1 MTGNLYRGQAGLPFS
16 STLRVYEPLDAFPE
30 RQQEAIRAAGA
41 RTASRAAVENAELL
55 ASLGRIT
62 RSGGDPFPTGRTD
75 LVRVTSVPGV
85 PPRRT
90 PRPGTSDAGAA
101 AGPGGESDP
110 GAEAGLGSESGF
122 GTAIGAGSG
131 TGPDA
136 GDAGRD
142 ADAGRVLLYCPS
154 QLVLRAG
161 LAANAL
167 MEGIHGPL
175 AEMLIPEVQRDKH
188 QERIDQV
195 KARDGAIRVH
205 TRASTWGI
213 PFSWFSLFME
223 SDHKD
228 VVESGGRIL
237 TVRVWA
243 PITEAM
249 ERARYA
255 VAHLALAAPDLDM
268 LDDLAQ
274 LTAWLE
280 LFHVNSMVE
289 LDYGAVADKVYPDE
303 SPMDIRLGI
312 ECLADGDMTGAAAAY
327 RRLASRWIPIR
338 QLGRAS

>member
-30 RQQEAIRAAGA
+30 EQRAAIQAAGA

-75 LVRVTSVPGV
+75 LVRVTTVPSSPAAGA
-85 PPRRT
+85 P
-90 PRPGTSDAGAA
+90 DAGAA
-101 AGPGGESDP
+101 
-110 GAEAGLGSESGF
+110 
-122 GTAIGAGSG
+122 TA
-131 TGPDA
+131 
-136 GDAGRD
+136 
-142 ADAGRVLLYCPS
+142 ADTAAVGQPVLLYCPS

-175 AEMLIPEVQRDKH
+175 AELLIPEEQRDRH
-188 QERIDQV
+188 QERIDLV
-195 KARDGAIRVH
+195 KARDGSIKVH

-223 SDHKD
+223 QDHKD
-228 VVESGGRIL
+228 VVESAGRIL

-243 PITEAM
+243 PITDAL

-255 VAHLALAAPDLDM
+255 VANLALAAPDLDM

-274 LTAWLE
+274 LTEWLE
-280 LFHVNSMVE
+280 LFHVESMVE

-312 ECLADGDMTGAAAAY
+312 ECLAEGDMTGAAAAY

-338 QLGRAS
+338 QLARAS

>member
-30 RQQEAIRAAGA
+30 EQRQAIQAAGA

-75 LVRVTSVPGV
+75 LVRVTTAPAPTG
-85 PPRRT
+85 
-90 PRPGTSDAGAA
+90 GTSDDGA
-101 AGPGGESDP
+101 
-110 GAEAGLGSESGF
+110 
-122 GTAIGAGSG
+122 
-131 TGPDA
+131 
-136 GDAGRD
+136 D
-142 ADAGRVLLYCPS
+142 ADPVLLYCPS

-175 AEMLIPEVQRDKH
+175 AELLIPEEQRDKH

-195 KARDGAIRVH
+195 KARDGSIRVH

-228 VVESGGRIL
+228 VVEAGGRIV

-243 PITEAM
+243 PITEAL

-255 VAHLALAAPDLDM
+255 VANLALAAPDLDM
-268 LDDLAQ
+268 LDDLTQ
-274 LTAWLE
+274 LTEWLE
-280 LFHVNSMVE
+280 LFHVESMVE
-289 LDYGAVADKVYPDE
+289 LDYGAVADKVYPDD

-312 ECLADGDMTGAAAAY
+312 ECLAEGDMTGAAAAY

-338 QLGRAS
+338 QLARAS

>member
-16 STLRVYEPLDAFPE
+16 STLRVYEPLDAFPAE
-30 RQQEAIRAAGA
+30 QRPALKEAGA
-41 RTASRAAVENAELL
+41 RAASRAAVENAELL

-75 LVRVTSVPGV
+75 LVRITTAPAMEG
-85 PPRRT
+85 
-90 PRPGTSDAGAA
+90 GADDGAA
-101 AGPGGESDP
+101 ASDEP
-110 GAEAGLGSESGF
+110 A
-122 GTAIGAGSG
+122 
-131 TGPDA
+131 
-136 GDAGRD
+136 
-142 ADAGRVLLYCPS
+142 LLYCPS

-175 AEMLIPEVQRDKH
+175 AELLIPEEQRDRH

-195 KARDGAIRVH
+195 KARDGSIRVH

-223 SDHKD
+223 SDRKD
-228 VVESGGRIL
+228 VVEAAGRIL
-237 TVRVWA
+237 TVRIWA
-243 PITEAM
+243 PITEAL

-255 VAHLALAAPDLDM
+255 VANLALAAPDLDM

-274 LTAWLE
+274 LTEWLE

-312 ECLADGDMTGAAAAY
+312 ECLAEGDMTGAAAAY

-338 QLGRAS
+338 QLARAS

>member
-30 RQQEAIRAAGA
+30 GQRDAIRTAGA

-75 LVRVTSVPGV
+75 LVRVTSIPGV
-85 PPRRT
+85 PPGRT
-90 PRPGTSDAGAA
+90 PQAGMPDAGAA
-101 AGPGGESDP
+101 AGPGAES
-110 GAEAGLGSESGF
+110 GLGTEIGD
-122 GTAIGAGSG
+122 GTGLGPDTGGDGARDAGAGR
-131 TGPDA
+131 T
-136 GDAGRD
+136 
-142 ADAGRVLLYCPS
+142 LLYCPS

-175 AEMLIPEVQRDKH
+175 AEMLIPEEQRDKH

-223 SDHKD
+223 GDHKD

-274 LTAWLE
+274 LTEWLE
-280 LFHVNSMVE
+280 LFNVNSMVE

-312 ECLADGDMTGAAAAY
+312 ECLAEGDMTGAAAAY

-338 QLGRAS
+338 QLARAS

>member
-16 STLRVYEPLDAFPE
+16 STLRVYEPLSAFPE
-30 RQQEAIRAAGA
+30 EQRAAIQAAGERA
-41 RTASRAAVENAELL
+41 VSRAAVENAELL

-75 LVRVTSVPGV
+75 LVRVTTAPAGNG
-85 PPRRT
+85 
-90 PRPGTSDAGAA
+90 GTDDAGADA
-101 AGPGGESDP
+101 AP
-110 GAEAGLGSESGF
+110 A
-122 GTAIGAGSG
+122 
-131 TGPDA
+131 
-136 GDAGRD
+136 
-142 ADAGRVLLYCPS
+142 LLYCPS

-175 AEMLIPEVQRDKH
+175 AELLIPEEQRDRH

-195 KARDGAIRVH
+195 KARDGSVRVH

-228 VVESGGRIL
+228 VVEASGRIV

-243 PITEAM
+243 TITDAL

-255 VAHLALAAPDLDM
+255 VANLALAAPDLDM

-274 LTAWLE
+274 LTEWLE
-280 LFHVNSMVE
+280 QFHVESMVE
-289 LDYGAVADKVYPDE
+289 LDYGAVADKVYPDD

-312 ECLADGDMTGAAAAY
+312 ECLAEGDMTGAAAAY

-338 QLGRAS
+338 QLARAS

>member
-1 MTGNLYRGQAGLPFS
+1 M
-16 STLRVYEPLDAFPE
+16 
-30 RQQEAIRAAGA
+30 
-41 RTASRAAVENAELL
+41 L

-62 RSGGDPFPTGRTD
+62 RAGGDPFPTGRTD
-75 LVRVTSVPGV
+75 LVRVTSAPGV
-85 PPRRT
+85 PPRRI
-90 PRPGTSDAGAA
+90 PKAGAPDAGAA
-101 AGPGGESDP
+101 AGPG
-110 GAEAGLGSESGF
+110 AEASEDAASGR
-122 GTAIGAGSG
+122 I
-131 TGPDA
+131 
-136 GDAGRD
+136 
-142 ADAGRVLLYCPS
+142 LLYCPS

-175 AEMLIPEVQRDKH
+175 AELLIPEEQRDKH

-195 KARDGAIRVH
+195 KARDGSIRVH
-205 TRASTWGI
+205 SRASTWGI
-213 PFSWFSLFME
+213 PFSWFSLFAE
-223 SDHKD
+223 GDHKD

-243 PITEAM
+243 PITDAM

-255 VAHLALAAPDLDM
+255 VANLALAAPDLDM

-274 LTAWLE
+274 LTEWLE
-280 LFHVNSMVE
+280 MFHVNSMVE

-312 ECLADGDMTGAAAAY
+312 ECLAEGDMTGAAAAY

-338 QLGRAS
+338 QLARAS

>member
-1 MTGNLYRGQAGLPFS
+1 MAGNLYRGQAGLPFS
-16 STLRVYEPLDAFPE
+16 STLRVYEPLEAFPE
-30 RQQEAIRAAGA
+30 EQRQAIQAEGA
-41 RTASRAAVENAELL
+41 RSASRAAVENAELL

-75 LVRVTSVPGV
+75 LVRVT
-85 PPRRT
+85 
-90 PRPGTSDAGAA
+90 
-101 AGPGGESDP
+101 
-110 GAEAGLGSESGF
+110 
-122 GTAIGAGSG
+122 TAPALSSG
-131 TGPDA
+131 TDDVAPD
-136 GDAGRD
+136 DD
-142 ADAGRVLLYCPS
+142 ADAEPVLLYCPS

-175 AEMLIPEVQRDKH
+175 AELLIPEEQRDKH

-195 KARDGAIRVH
+195 KARDGSVRVH

-228 VVESGGRIL
+228 VVEAGGRIV

-243 PITEAM
+243 PITDAL

-255 VAHLALAAPDLDM
+255 VANLALAAPDLDM

-274 LTAWLE
+274 LTEWLE
-280 LFHVNSMVE
+280 LFHVESMVE
-289 LDYGAVADKVYPDE
+289 LDYGAVADKVYPDD

-312 ECLADGDMTGAAAAY
+312 ECLAEGDMTGAAAAY

-338 QLGRAS
+338 QLARAS

>member
-16 STLRVYEPLDAFPE
+16 STLRVYEPLEAFPE
-30 RQQEAIRAAGA
+30 EQRPAIQAAGA
-41 RTASRAAVENAELL
+41 QAVSRAAVENAELL

-75 LVRVTSVPGV
+75 LVRVTTAPATDG
-85 PPRRT
+85 
-90 PRPGTSDAGAA
+90 
-101 AGPGGESDP
+101 
-110 GAEAGLGSESGF
+110 
-122 GTAIGAGSG
+122 GTADDG
-131 TGPDA
+131 
-136 GDAGRD
+136 
-142 ADAGRVLLYCPS
+142 ADAAQEPVLLYCPS

-175 AEMLIPEVQRDKH
+175 AELLIPEEQRDRH
-188 QERIDQV
+188 QERIDLV
-195 KARDGAIRVH
+195 KARDGSVRVH

-213 PFSWFSLFME
+213 PFSWFSLFAE
-223 SDHKD
+223 SDRKD
-228 VVESGGRIL
+228 VVEAGGRIL

-243 PITEAM
+243 SITDAL

-255 VAHLALAAPDLDM
+255 VANLALAAPDLDM

-274 LTAWLE
+274 LTEWLE
-280 LFHVNSMVE
+280 LFHVDSMVE

-312 ECLADGDMTGAAAAY
+312 ECLAEGDMTGAAAAY

-338 QLGRAS
+338 QLARAS

>member
-30 RQQEAIRAAGA
+30 EQRQAIQEAGA
-41 RTASRAAVENAELL
+41 RAASRAAVENAELL

-75 LVRVTSVPGV
+75 LVRVTTAPAPAG
-85 PPRRT
+85 
-90 PRPGTSDAGAA
+90 GSDNEPSADGA
-101 AGPGGESDP
+101 
-110 GAEAGLGSESGF
+110 GAEA
-122 GTAIGAGSG
+122 
-131 TGPDA
+131 
-136 GDAGRD
+136 
-142 ADAGRVLLYCPS
+142 VLLYCPS

-175 AEMLIPEVQRDKH
+175 AELLIPEEQRDKH

-195 KARDGAIRVH
+195 KARDGSTRVH

-223 SDHKD
+223 SDRKD
-228 VVESGGRIL
+228 VVEGGGRIV

-243 PITEAM
+243 PITEAL

-255 VAHLALAAPDLDM
+255 VANLALAAPDLDM

-274 LTAWLE
+274 LTEWLE
-280 LFHVNSMVE
+280 MFHVDSMVE

-312 ECLADGDMTGAAAAY
+312 ECLAEGDMTGAAAAY

-338 QLGRAS
+338 QLARAS

>member
-16 STLRVYEPLDAFPE
+16 STLRVYEPLEAFPE
-30 RQQEAIRAAGA
+30 EQRPAIKAAGERA
-41 RTASRAAVENAELL
+41 VSRAAVENAELL

-75 LVRVTSVPGV
+75 LVRVTTAPEPEDGADDD
-85 PPRRT
+85 
-90 PRPGTSDAGAA
+90 GADA
-101 AGPGGESDP
+101 
-110 GAEAGLGSESGF
+110 
-122 GTAIGAGSG
+122 G
-131 TGPDA
+131 TGPA
-136 GDAGRD
+136 
-142 ADAGRVLLYCPS
+142 LLYCPS

-175 AEMLIPEVQRDKH
+175 AELLIPEEQRDRH
-188 QERIDQV
+188 QERIDLV
-195 KARDGAIRVH
+195 KARDGSIRVH

-223 SDHKD
+223 SDRKD
-228 VVESGGRIL
+228 VVEAGGRIL

-243 PITEAM
+243 SITDAL

-255 VAHLALAAPDLDM
+255 VANLALAAPDLDM

-274 LTAWLE
+274 LTEWLE
-280 LFHVNSMVE
+280 LFHVDSMVE

-312 ECLADGDMTGAAAAY
+312 ECLAEGDMTGAAAAY

-338 QLGRAS
+338 QLARAS

>member
-1 MTGNLYRGQAGLPFS
+1 MAGNLYRGQAGLPFS

-30 RQQEAIRAAGA
+30 EQRQAIAAAGA
-41 RTASRAAVENAELL
+41 QTASRAAVENAELL

-75 LVRVTSVPGV
+75 LVRVTTAP
-85 PPRRT
+85 
-90 PRPGTSDAGAA
+90 A
-101 AGPGGESDP
+101 AGGGPSDD
-110 GAEAGLGSESGF
+110 G
-122 GTAIGAGSG
+122 
-131 TGPDA
+131 
-136 GDAGRD
+136 
-142 ADAGRVLLYCPS
+142 ADAEPELLYCPS

-175 AEMLIPEVQRDKH
+175 AELLIPEEQRDKH

-195 KARDGAIRVH
+195 KARDGSIRVH

-213 PFSWFSLFME
+213 PFSWFSLFMD

-228 VVESGGRIL
+228 VVEASGRIL

-243 PITEAM
+243 PITEAL

-255 VAHLALAAPDLDM
+255 VANLALAAPDLDM

-274 LTAWLE
+274 LTEWLE

-289 LDYGAVADKVYPDE
+289 LDYGAVADKVYPDD

-312 ECLADGDMTGAAAAY
+312 ECLAEGDMTGAAAAY

-338 QLGRAS
+338 QLARAS

>member
-16 STLRVYEPLDAFPE
+16 STLRVYEPLDAFP
-30 RQQEAIRAAGA
+30 QEQRKAIKTAGA

-62 RSGGDPFPTGRTD
+62 RPGGDPFPTGRTD
-75 LVRVTSVPGV
+75 LVRVTAAPAAQPGQ
-85 PPRRT
+85 
-90 PRPGTSDAGAA
+90 
-101 AGPGGESDP
+101 
-110 GAEAGLGSESGF
+110 
-122 GTAIGAGSG
+122 TADGDSG
-131 TGPDA
+131 TESEPE
-136 GDAGRD
+136 
-142 ADAGRVLLYCPS
+142 LLYCPS

-175 AEMLIPEVQRDKH
+175 AELLIPEEQRDRH
-188 QERIDQV
+188 QERIDLV
-195 KARDGAIRVH
+195 KARDGSTRVH

-228 VVESGGRIL
+228 VVEAGGRIV

-243 PITEAM
+243 SITDAL

-255 VAHLALAAPDLDM
+255 VANLALAAPDLDM

-274 LTAWLE
+274 LTEWLE
-280 LFHVNSMVE
+280 QFHVESMIE
-289 LDYGAVADKVYPDE
+289 LDYGSVADKVYPDD
-303 SPMDIRLGI
+303 SPTDIRLGI
-312 ECLADGDMTGAAAAY
+312 ECLAEGDMTGAAAAY

-338 QLGRAS
+338 QLARAS

>member
-16 STLRVYEPLDAFPE
+16 STLRVYEPLEAFPE
-30 RQQEAIRAAGA
+30 GQREAIRAAGA
-41 RTASRAAVENAELL
+41 KAASRAAVENAELL

-62 RSGGDPFPTGRTD
+62 RAGGDPFPTGRTD
-75 LVRVTSVPGV
+75 LVRVTPAPGV
-85 PPRRT
+85 PPRGPAST
-90 PRPGTSDAGAA
+90 GTADAGAA
-101 AGPGGESDP
+101 AAISGTAGADAA
-110 GAEAGLGSESGF
+110 AEAE
-122 GTAIGAGSG
+122 A
-131 TGPDA
+131 
-136 GDAGRD
+136 
-142 ADAGRVLLYCPS
+142 VMLYCPS

-175 AEMLIPEVQRDKH
+175 AELLIPEEQRDKH

-195 KARDGAIRVH
+195 KARDGSIRVH

-213 PFSWFSLFME
+213 PFSWFSLFAE
-223 SDHKD
+223 GDHKD

-243 PITEAM
+243 TITDAM

-255 VAHLALAAPDLDM
+255 VANLALAAPDLDM

-274 LTAWLE
+274 LTEWLE
-280 LFHVNSMVE
+280 MFHVSSMVE

-312 ECLADGDMTGAAAAY
+312 ECLAEGDMTGAAAAY

-338 QLGRAS
+338 QLARAS

>member
-16 STLRVYEPLDAFPE
+16 STLRVYEPLEAFPE
-30 RQQEAIRAAGA
+30 EQRKAIQEAGA
-41 RTASRAAVENAELL
+41 RAASRAAVENAELL

-75 LVRVTSVPGV
+75 LVRVTTAPAPVAG
-85 PPRRT
+85 
-90 PRPGTSDAGAA
+90 SDSEPSADGAGAE
-101 AGPGGESDP
+101 P
-110 GAEAGLGSESGF
+110 
-122 GTAIGAGSG
+122 
-131 TGPDA
+131 
-136 GDAGRD
+136 
-142 ADAGRVLLYCPS
+142 VLLYCPS

-175 AEMLIPEVQRDKH
+175 AELLIPEEQRDKH

-195 KARDGAIRVH
+195 KARDGSTRVH

-228 VVESGGRIL
+228 VVESGGRIV

-243 PITEAM
+243 TITEAL

-255 VAHLALAAPDLDM
+255 VANLALAAPDLDM

-274 LTAWLE
+274 LTEWLE
-280 LFHVNSMVE
+280 MFHVDSMVE

-312 ECLADGDMTGAAAAY
+312 ECLAEGDMTGAAAAY

-338 QLGRAS
+338 QLARAS